1 MQRDAFSQCHPLT
14 NFLFFLGVIGFSVV
28 IQHPAYLAAGAL
40 GAAVYSLLLYG
51 RPGWGRILGLVPL
64 FAVLSG
70 LNPLFNHYGQW
81 VLFTVFGRPYTWE
94 ALAYGMTIAGMFVVM
109 LLWFGCYSR
118 VLTSDKFICLFG
130 RLIPS
135 LSLLLVMILRLIPS
149 LTRKARQ
156 IAGARMCIGKGVAEG
171 ASWKEKISAGM
182 HVLSALTDWALEGSI
197 VTADSMRA
205 RGYGGARRTSFQ
217 IYRLT
222 GRDIGLIAWMA
233 VLSAGVIGAGG
244 TGAAFT
250 PVLRIDRPTWGLA
263 AYCLF
268 LLIPPAMQLKE
279 AVQWHISKSR
289 I

>member
-1 MQRDAFSQCHPLT
+1 MSSAQAKT
-14 NFLFFLGVIGFSVV
+14 
-28 IQHPAYLAAGAL
+28 
-40 GAAVYSLLLYG
+40 
-51 RPGWGRILGLVPL
+51 
-64 FAVLSG
+64 
-70 LNPLFNHYGQW
+70 
-81 VLFTVFGRPYTWE
+81 
-94 ALAYGMTIAGMFVVM
+94 
-109 LLWFGCYSR
+109 
-118 VLTSDKFICLFG
+118 
-130 RLIPS
+130 
-135 LSLLLVMILRLIPS
+135 
-149 LTRKARQ
+149 ARQ

-233 VLSAGVIGAGG
+233 VLAAGVIGAGG

-279 AVQWHISKSR
+279 AVQWHISEIHLLTFSPLYLFHNAKKGADIRLNQINFPFPEFHISLLFSHINKLMTAASLLSSCYIISMLILPVNMR
-289 I
+289 